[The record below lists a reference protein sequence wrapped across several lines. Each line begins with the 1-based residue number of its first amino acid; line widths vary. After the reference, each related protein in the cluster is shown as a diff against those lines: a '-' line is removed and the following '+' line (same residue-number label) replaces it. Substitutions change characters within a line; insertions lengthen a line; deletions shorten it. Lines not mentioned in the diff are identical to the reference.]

1 MQIWLKAKTIV
12 NEMKIEDFAETIVGS
27 QIFETIWLS
36 GQSVLITP
44 NDEKKIQNFSTVC
57 GNEVGNCGFLS
68 NAAYLCKKLT

>member
-57 GNEVGNCGFLS
+57 GFLS
-68 NAAYLCKKLT
+68 NVAYLCKKLT